1 MSDTRAQTGIWEIIE
16 SAHRQGLA
24 VPAFNIPYLPM
35 LEPVVQ
41 AVVDLEAFALIATA
55 RLEWIKFEAGG
66 LAQVASEFARWSK
79 PETVRL
85 HLDHVPVIDEDNLR
99 VDTTPIFQEA
109 IQHGYES
116 LMVDGSRLKLEENIR
131 AVRPVV
137 ELAHAKGIPVE
148 AELGA
153 VLGHESGPLPSYEA
167 LYTSGKGFTDPEEA
181 RQFVAETGCDWLSV
195 AIGNIHGA
203 IAAGTKDLKK
213 IEARLNLE
221 RLDQIQR
228 ATGIPLVLHGGSG
241 IRAEDIRRAMKL
253 GIAKINVATEIR
265 QAYEAA
271 LKQTGSILQAQQA
284 VYERT
289 RWVIDEFLGLAG
301 RRGKVVG
308 NDEPVRD

>member
-66 LAQVASEFARWSK
+66 LAQVAGEFARWSK
-79 PETVRL
+79 PDYLRL

-99 VDTTPIFQEA
+99 VDTTPIFKEA

-116 LMVDGSRLKLEENIR
+116 LMVDGSRLGLEENIR